1 LNKQI
6 IFHEKQRFNQ
16 WWLIAIVLGLNG
28 FFFVSLFWQFVLKK
42 PLGDKPMEDW
52 SLIVTAAVNVSITVL
67 FFLVKLETHL
77 EKDLIVV
84 RFFPLLLKPRK
95 IYRSEVKTIFV
106 REYKPIQEYGGWGIK
121 GSSNN
126 RAYNISGKIGLQIIF
141 NDGKKLL
148 IGTKKKAE
156 LETIIKQWQ

>member
-1 LNKQI
+1 
-6 IFHEKQRFNQ
+6 
-16 WWLIAIVLGLNG
+16 
-28 FFFVSLFWQFVLKK
+28 
-42 PLGDKPMEDW
+42 MEDW